1 MESHIRDQDE
11 ASSPI
16 IADTRMLIAALSL
29 RGEWID
35 NSLET
40 DYHSPVLYGSMTR
53 KEAHMGVSKLSKVQE
68 KGQVTIPVE
77 IRRKWNLEK
86 GDLVAFVETEQGVM
100 ISPREVVAVEAL
112 DRVGEALKERGINL
126 EELIEGGREI
136 RGQLLEEEYDIKVDD
151 E

>member
-1 MESHIRDQDE
+1 MS
-11 ASSPI
+11 
-16 IADTRMLIAALSL
+16 
-29 RGEWID
+29 
-35 NSLET
+35 
-40 DYHSPVLYGSMTR
+40 
-53 KEAHMGVSKLSKVQE
+53 VSKLSKVQE

-100 ISPREVVAVEAL
+100 ISPREVVAMEAL
-112 DRVGEALKERGINL
+112 DRVGEALKERGISP

-136 RGQLLEEEYDIKVDD
+136 RSQLLEEEYDIKVDD

>member
-1 MESHIRDQDE
+1 MS
-11 ASSPI
+11 
-16 IADTRMLIAALSL
+16 
-29 RGEWID
+29 
-35 NSLET
+35 
-40 DYHSPVLYGSMTR
+40 
-53 KEAHMGVSKLSKVQE
+53 VSKLSKVQE

-100 ISPREVVAVEAL
+100 ISPREVVAMEAL

-136 RGQLLEEEYDIKVDD
+136 RGRLLEEEYDIKVDD

>member
-1 MESHIRDQDE
+1 
-11 ASSPI
+11 
-16 IADTRMLIAALSL
+16 
-29 RGEWID
+29 
-35 NSLET
+35 
-40 DYHSPVLYGSMTR
+40 
-53 KEAHMGVSKLSKVQE
+53 MGVSKLSKVQE

-100 ISPREVVAVEAL
+100 ISPREVVAMEAL

-151 E
+151 D